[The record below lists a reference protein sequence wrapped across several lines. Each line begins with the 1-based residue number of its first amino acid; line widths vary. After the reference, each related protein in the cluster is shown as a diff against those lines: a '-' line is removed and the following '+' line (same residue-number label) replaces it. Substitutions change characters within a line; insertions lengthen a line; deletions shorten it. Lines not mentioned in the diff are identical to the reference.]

1 MHIISPVT
9 LVLNGTDWAG
19 SSDVDRTRDANDHYK
34 PTMPEASLNQRL
46 IVAAQGASSWCHV
59 CGQPAKCSIK
69 YHNANRRHAD
79 YKPRTLK
86 ASPCSCRSHPCR
98 PSAACFPPLQG
109 RGLRC

>member
-1 MHIISPVT
+1 M
-9 LVLNGTDWAG
+9 L
-19 SSDVDRTRDANDHYK
+19 DVKDHYK

-69 YHNANRRHAD
+69 DHNANRRHAD

-98 PSAACFPPLQG
+98 PSGRTTEVVLFPGPEAFEEVCNKPIR
-109 RGLRC
+109 RGALNDQTGWLSG